1 MRLRPSPSIKS
12 EQVETVQQAGAPAMI
27 TSSPVPLLPNSSS
40 HSWAGQCKWEKS
52 PAMNVLT
59 TEQRNVLPSRSLT
72 EPLRIGLDFS
82 GASLNFGG
90 VLHGSQRLVVVVISV
105 KVRDGPNA
113 DLGVA
118 SSTSP
123 GNSLPSNTIR
133 TNKLGP
139 WLMITVWYEWY

>member
-1 MRLRPSPSIKS
+1 MRLRPSTGIKS

-52 PAMNVLT
+52 PAINVLT

-72 EPLRIGLDFS
+72 ELLRIGLHFL
-82 GASLNFGG
+82 GASLNFWGG
-90 VLHGSQRLVVVVISV
+90 TPWLPAPCCGGHQCEGPRWPKCEPGSSILNLSW
-105 KVRDGPNA
+105 
-113 DLGVA
+113 
-118 SSTSP
+118 
-123 GNSLPSNTIR
+123 NSLPSNTIR